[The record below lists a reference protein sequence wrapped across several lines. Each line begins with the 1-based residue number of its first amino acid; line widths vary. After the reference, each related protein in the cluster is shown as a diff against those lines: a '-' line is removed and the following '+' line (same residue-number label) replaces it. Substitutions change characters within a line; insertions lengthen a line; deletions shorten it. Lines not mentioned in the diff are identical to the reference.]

1 MSTSPNVNDSREE
14 YHYESSATPRWIFV
28 VLALLVIGTGWLLYA
43 GYTTRQMMEA
53 EFKKANDKT
62 EQLSRMLAQ
71 SNDRIA
77 EVQGELK
84 VTTEKLGLTQEELTR
99 ARSFAAA
106 IQKEQ
111 KAAATQLAS
120 QIGEAKKE
128 SEAKIGQ
135 VASELGGAK
144 SDIEAT
150 KKDLEVTKGQL
161 QRSLGDMNV
170 MSGLIARNRE
180 DLEELKRRGDRNI
193 FEFDLRKSN
202 QPARVGPIMV
212 RLKKVDTKRNKY
224 TMDVIADDKTI
235 EKKDKTLAEP
245 VQFYV
250 GRARPPFEIIVFE
263 LAKDR
268 AVGYLSTPKEV
279 SAKN

>member
-1 MSTSPNVNDSREE
+1 MSNASNVSESQEE
-14 YHYESSATPRWIFV
+14 YHVESSATPRWIFA
-28 VLALLVIGTGWLLYA
+28 VLALLVIGVGWLLYA
-43 GYTTRQMMEA
+43 GYQTRQMLETGLN
-53 EFKKANDKT
+53 KANGRADLLEK
-62 EQLSRMLAQ
+62 QLGQ

-77 EVQGELK
+77 ELQGELK
-84 VTTEKLGLTQEELTR
+84 VTTEKLGLTQEELAR

-111 KAAATQLAS
+111 KTSATQLAS

-135 VASELGGAK
+135 VATDLGGTK
-144 SDIEAT
+144 SDLEAT
-150 KKDLEVTKGQL
+150 KKSLESTIGQL
-161 QRSLGDMNV
+161 QRSMGDMNV

-180 DLEELKRRGDRNI
+180 DLEELKRRGERNI

-212 RLKKVDTKRNKY
+212 RLKKVDTKRNRF

-245 VQFYV
+245 IQFYV

-263 LAKDR
+263 LSKDR
-268 AVGYLSTPKEV
+268 AVGYLSTPKE
-279 SAKN
+279 AATK